1 VHQHGRVPDATPRPA
16 LLAVEDD
23 PRLGALLIEALEDHY
38 EVTVVPDAES
48 AWTAT
53 ASGGYDVLVVDRGL
67 PGIDGVEFV
76 RRLRHRGDATPVL
89 MLTALGTIPDR
100 VEGLD
105 AGADDY
111 LVKPFDF
118 EELEARL
125 RALLRVH
132 ATADSLPVGS
142 WEFYPAKRAI
152 TSPYFGRV
160 DLTPRE
166 AALVELLAAEPERV
180 FSRAAILRHVF
191 GPGAWP
197 GTVDTYVHA
206 IRRKTE
212 RGLIETVR
220 GQGYRV
226 GEP

>member
-1 VHQHGRVPDATPRPA
+1 VPDPRPA

-23 PRLGALLIEALEDHY
+23 PRLVRLLVEVLGEQYDVTTETDGESGLAAAATGAF
-38 EVTVVPDAES
+38 
-48 AWTAT
+48 
-53 ASGGYDVLVVDRGL
+53 DVLVVDRNL
-67 PGIDGVEFV
+67 PGIDGVELV
-76 RRLRHRGDATPVL
+76 RRLRHGGDATPVL
-89 MLTALGTIPDR
+89 MLTALGTVQDR
-100 VEGLD
+100 VSGLD

-118 EELEARL
+118 EELAARL

-132 ATADSLPVGS
+132 ATAEAMAVGS
-142 WEFYPAKRAI
+142 WEFFPAKR
-152 TSPYFGRV
+152 TLHSPYFGRV

-166 AALVELLAAEPERV
+166 AALVELLAREPERI

-212 RGLIETVR
+212 RALIETVR
-220 GQGYRV
+220 GQGYRL
-226 GEP
+226 GDP

>member
-1 VHQHGRVPDATPRPA
+1 VDQAGRVPDVSVRPA
-16 LLAVEDD
+16 VLAVEDD
-23 PRLGALLIEALEDHY
+23 PRLGSLLTEALEEQY
-38 EVTVVPDAES
+38 EVTVVQDAEAAS
-48 AWTAT
+48 TAV
-53 ASGGYDVLVVDRGL
+53 ASGGFDVLVVDRGL

-76 RRLRHRGDATPVL
+76 RRLRHSGNSTPVL
-89 MLTALGTIPDR
+89 MLTALGTVPDR
-100 VEGLD
+100 VAGLD

-118 EELEARL
+118 DELAARL

-142 WEFYPAKRAI
+142 WEFFPAKRAI
-152 TSPYFGRV
+152 TSPFFGRV

-166 AALVELLAAEPERV
+166 AALVQLLAAEPERV
-180 FSRAAILRHVF
+180 FSRATILRRVF

-197 GTVDTYVHA
+197 GTVDTYVHG

-212 RGLIETVR
+212 RALIETVR
-220 GQGYRV
+220 GQGYRL
-226 GEP
+226 GDP